1 MNETIIITDKK
12 KFIKNYVSS
21 QATPEIK
28 AEIISILNKTG
39 VIFSH
44 NVNGRF
50 YNLSLIKDE
59 IIDELYDL
67 CQSNIIPVKPNEKLI
82 TKKTPINKE
91 SENIIPY
98 SVDKIY
104 FSPIDKFIIDLSK
117 EHLRL

>member
-1 MNETIIITDKK
+1 MNDTIIITDQK
-12 KFIKNYVSS
+12 KFIRNYVSS

-67 CQSNIIPVKPNEKLI
+67 CQSNIIPVKTNDKPI
-82 TKKTPINKE
+82 TKKLPINKE

-104 FSPIDKFIIDLSK
+104 FSPIDNFIIDLSK